1 MIEKQKM
8 SAISLLVHY
17 FYYLIGFSAIIIPL
31 LIWIYIEYREYQVKQ
46 QCKRQNLPYVRIP
59 AWNFAVLFG
68 YGRRFDLFTT
78 KAMLEYGK
86 IFGFNM
92 WNRMTISIADPE
104 LVQIVCNREFTKFP
118 NRRVSL
124 IPILQKYLDDLI
136 IFLQNKTNKHRTWS
150 LMIQFGII
158 FYSY

>member
-46 QCKRQNLPYVRIP
+46 QCKRQNLPYVRLP
-59 AWNFAVLFG
+59 AWNFTVLFG
-68 YGRRFDLFTT
+68 YGQRFDLFIT
-78 KAMLEYGK
+78 KAINEHGK

-118 NRRVSL
+118 NHRVS
-124 IPILQKYLDDLI
+124 Y
-136 IFLQNKTNKHRTWS
+136 FT
-150 LMIQFGII
+150 
-158 FYSY
+158 